1 MPPKPLASL
10 AALLLTVTA
19 ASVSAEDAKP
29 KVNFTDNVS
38 AIFQNR
44 CNSCHNGDKKKGGLT
59 LETYGG
65 VMAGGGSGAVVEP
78 GDAGNSR
85 LFLLCSHEEE
95 PKMPPMQ
102 PKIPDAE
109 INTIKAWIDGGAPEN
124 SGSVVVM
131 KPKNDFKLDPSSIGK
146 PIGDPA
152 MPTGVSTEPVV
163 LSARPNAVI
172 AMAHS
177 PWAPLLAVAGHKQI
191 LLYNTQNQRLAGVL
205 PFPEGTIHSLRFSR
219 DGGMLVA
226 GGGRGGQLGRAVVFD
241 VKTGGRVF
249 EVGKEY
255 DVVLSADISPD
266 RTMIA
271 LGGPSKMLRVYATA
285 DGELIYESKK
295 HTEWVTAIEFSPD
308 GVLLASGD
316 RNGGLLV
323 WEAAT
328 GREFYDLR
336 GHAGMITDVSWRL
349 DSNMLASSSE
359 DTTVRLWEM
368 QNGTQ
373 VKSFGAHGGGT
384 ESVKFSKDGR
394 LVTTG
399 RDNVAKLWDGN
410 GGQQRQFENFPDVA
424 LAAVFTQDDGAIIAS
439 DWSGLVRMFESKE
452 GKRIGEF
459 SANPPAI
466 TARLNAA
473 TVAYTA
479 AQAAADAATKELAAL
494 QANSATTADAM
505 AKAQAAFDAATQAHQ
520 QTTAKLNDAQN
531 LWNQKWS
538 VEVTASLAHWNA
550 SFTNG
555 RLGALKNAAD
565 FLVNERI
572 AAKGSADSTFAAT
585 QAERDRILAEKAGAE
600 LAAAQAEAK
609 SLADQVAAAQAAD
622 QSTTAAHNTA
632 TAERTAV
639 EPGLNELRKSMQEL
653 NAALPARRNE
663 LTAATAAKAAADKA
677 VADKTPAVAA
687 LTAAAAARKADV
699 DALTAEK
706 QLADAAKPTATAS
719 AEK

>member
-1 MPPKPLASL
+1 MPAKSLASL
-10 AALLLTVTA
+10 VVLLLTVA
-19 ASVSAEDAKP
+19 VARVSAEDAKP

-65 VMAGGGSGAVVEP
+65 VMAGGGSGKVVEP
-78 GDAGNSR
+78 GDSSNSR

-109 INTIKAWIDGGAPEN
+109 LNTIQAWIDAGAPES

-131 KPKNDFKLDPSSIGK
+131 KPKNDFKLDPSAIGK

-152 MPTGVSTEPVV
+152 MPVGVLTEPLVT
-163 LSARPNAVI
+163 SSRPNAII

-177 PWAPLLAVAGHKQI
+177 AWAPLLAVAGHKQVF
-191 LLYNTQNQRLAGVL
+191 LYNTQNQRLSGVL
-205 PFPEGTIHSLRFSR
+205 PFPEGTVHSLRFSR
-219 DGGMLVA
+219 DGGMLVV
-226 GGGRGGQLGRAVVFD
+226 GGGRGGQLGRVVVFD
-241 VKTGGRVF
+241 VKTGNRVF

-285 DGELIYESKK
+285 DGELLYETKK
-295 HTEWVTAIEFSPD
+295 HTEWVTAVEFSPD

-316 RNGGLLV
+316 RNGGLVV
-323 WEAAT
+323 WEAGT

-336 GHAGMITDVSWRL
+336 GHATMITDVSWRL

-424 LAAVFTQDDGAIIAS
+424 LRAVFTHDDAAIIAG
-439 DWSGLVRMFESKE
+439 DWSGLVRMFELKE
-452 GKRIGEF
+452 GKRIGEY
-459 SANPPAI
+459 SANPPPIAV
-466 TARLNAA
+466 RLHAA
-473 TVAYTA
+473 TAA
-479 AQAAADAATKELAAL
+479 LAQAQAAADAASQELAAL
-494 QANSATTADAM
+494 QAGSATAADGVT
-505 AKAQAAFDAATQAHQ
+505 KAQAALAAAQQSHQ
-520 QTTAKLNDAQN
+520 ETSAKLAAAQA
-531 LWNQKWS
+531 LWNQKWA
-538 VEVTASLAHWNA
+538 VEVPASLAHWNA
-550 SFTNG
+550 SFTTG
-555 RLGALKNAAD
+555 RLGAMKNAAD
-565 FLVNERI
+565 HLVNERT
-572 AAKGSADSTFAAT
+572 AAKATADSTFAAT
-585 QAERDRILAEKAGAE
+585 QAERDKTLADRAAAE
-600 LAAAQAEAK
+600 LATAQAEAK
-609 SLADQVAAAQAAD
+609 SLADQFAASQAAD
-622 QSTTAAHNTA
+622 QTTTAAHNAA

-639 EPGLNELRKSMQEL
+639 EPGLNELRKAMGEL
-653 NAALPARRNE
+653 NAALPARQNE
-663 LTAATAAKAAADKA
+663 LNAVTAAKAAADKA
-677 VADKTPAVAA
+677 VADKTPAVTA
-687 LTAAAAARKADV
+687 LVAVAAAKKADV

-706 QLADAAKPTATAS
+706 QAADAARPTATAS